1 MSYAKSAFVAA
12 GVSLLVMATFGPAQ
26 AGGMLKATSSSTEIE
41 QRVAS
46 IGAHHEIPL
55 GLLIKTPETP
65 HGASLNRQIASLAF
79 NSNNAKS

>member
-12 GVSLLVMATFGPAQ
+12 GVSLLAMSTFGPAQ
-26 AGGMLKATSSSTEIE
+26 AGGMLKATSSSTEIK

-46 IGAHHEIPL
+46 IGTHREIPL

-65 HGASLNRQIASLAF
+65 HGASFNRQIASLVF
-79 NSNNAKS
+79 NPNIAKS